1 MMPRLQALVNRM
13 AELCQTGLRA
23 CHYAEEFILQ
33 RIQTLGHWERAARQ
47 VADQTLQA
55 SQETNAPM
63 NWDLQSAQASITG
76 TREKLSSK
84 AAALDEMVIRERE
97 TQIKLQILGD
107 EKKVQEQMLESTQ
120 KVLSK
125 RDFSSSVVISSAV
138 AHAVAL
144 MKNHMPDF
152 DAEIL
157 QRDFSIN
164 EVEQDA
170 VVDSVYDTA

>member
-1 MMPRLQALVNRM
+1 
-13 AELCQTGLRA
+13 
-23 CHYAEEFILQ
+23 
-33 RIQTLGHWERAARQ
+33 
-47 VADQTLQA
+47 
-55 SQETNAPM
+55 
-63 NWDLQSAQASITG
+63 
-76 TREKLSSK
+76 LSSK
-84 AAALDEMVIRERE
+84 AATLDEMVIRERE

-170 VVDSVYDTA
+170 LVDSVYDTA